1 VIRKLLI
8 ANRGEIACRIIRIC
22 REMGIRTVAVYSDAD
37 VGALHVRQADEA
49 VHIGAAP
56 ASESY
61 LRIDK
66 IIAAAHRTGADAVH
80 PGYGFLA
87 ENAAF
92 ARACVEAG
100 LIFVGPP
107 AEVIEK
113 LGSKIE
119 AKRIAQK
126 LGIPVVPGY
135 NGDDQSDVRFVE
147 EAERIGYPVM
157 IKASAGGGGKG
168 MREVHAADELVAA
181 LAASRR
187 EAQAAFGDETLL
199 LEKRI
204 LRPRH
209 VEIQIMGD
217 MHGEVIS
224 LGERECSIQRR
235 HQKLIE
241 ESPSVA
247 LDEPLRAKIAAAAV
261 ALGKAVGYV
270 NAGTVEFILDADKNF
285 YFLEVNARLQVE
297 HPVTEMTTYVNLVR
311 WQLKI
316 ANGKKLDQKKSN
328 HRYGYAMEVRIC
340 AEDPGSMIG
349 MRVGEPNLTDA
360 MNGVP
365 TPDDPVGTPFLASA
379 LPPETFMPMSG
390 VVLQWQAATNDYVR
404 VDSGIDVG
412 SLVSPNY
419 DSLLAK
425 IIVWGANRA
434 ECLSWLRNG
443 ISSCIVLGVRTN
455 IDFLRRVINHPEF
468 VAGDYDTGFIDRHPE
483 LLPDPPPPAQVVI
496 AAALAQHRRQVS
508 TGGAIM
514 AKMAAYQPPLI
525 GFRNNPYRPQVE
537 RFRAGDVED
546 AVGISTTGGDG
557 YHVTLGDSSHLVQL
571 VSYEDAVMRLSVD
584 GSLCKV
590 TLAHDGEATW
600 WLHNDAGTFALR
612 WLDPLPAPDAAVASE
627 GSLRAPMPG
636 SIRAVLVQ
644 AGQTVQTGEALM
656 VMEAMKMEHRIS
668 APHAGVVT
676 TIHYEVGQFAPLG
689 AVLLEISPTL

>member
-8 ANRGEIACRIIRIC
+8 ANRGEIACRIIRTC
-22 REMGIRTVAVYSDAD
+22 REMGIRTVAVYSDVD
-37 VGALHVRQADEA
+37 VGALHVREADEA

-66 IIAAAHRTGADAVH
+66 IIAAAQRTGADAVH

-92 ARACVEAG
+92 VRACVEAG
-100 LIFVGPP
+100 LTFVGPP

-135 NGDDQSDVRFVE
+135 DGDDQSDVRFVE

-168 MREVHAADELVAA
+168 MREVHAAGELVAA
-181 LAASRR
+181 LAAARR
-187 EAQAAFGDETLL
+187 EAQAAFGDDTLL

-217 MHGEVIS
+217 LFGSVMAI
-224 LGERECSIQRR
+224 GERECSVQRR

-241 ESPSVA
+241 ESPSPIMTG
-247 LDEPLRAKIAAAAV
+247 ELRQQLSNAAIR
-261 ALGKAVGYV
+261 LGNAVGYIS
-270 NAGTVEFILDADKNF
+270 AGTVEFILDADTNF

-297 HPVTEMTTYVNLVR
+297 HPVTEMTHNVNLVR
-311 WQLKI
+311 LQIEVIHERTLVDKPMRGSPAI
-316 ANGKKLDQKKSN
+316 
-328 HRYGYAMEVRIC
+328 EVRIC
-340 AEDPGSMIG
+340 AEDPSTGFLPTTGS
-349 MRVGEPNLTDA
+349 
-360 MNGVP
+360 
-365 TPDDPVGTPFLASA
+365 
-379 LPPETFMPMSG
+379 
-390 VVLQWQAATNDYVR
+390 VLRWSSELDFQTTYAYIR
-404 VDSGIDVG
+404 RHRIDSGILEGMQISSD
-412 SLVSPNY
+412 Y

-425 IIVWGANRA
+425 VIVKADG
-434 ECLSWLRNG
+434 LSHTVRQEMSMRLN
-443 ISSCIVLGVRTN
+443 SALSELVLLGVRTN

-483 LLPDPPPPAQVVI
+483 LLPDPPPPVHVVI

-514 AKMAAYQPPLI
+514 AEMAAYQPPLI

-537 RFRAGDVED
+537 RFRAGDVEY

-557 YHVTLGDSSHLVQL
+557 YHVTLGDSSHVVQL
-571 VSYEDAVMRLSVD
+571 VSYEDADMRLSVD
-584 GSLCKV
+584 GSVYKL
-590 TLAHDGEATW
+590 TLAHDGEVTW
-600 WLHNDAGTFALR
+600 WLHSDAGTFALR
-612 WLDPLPAPDAAVASE
+612 WLDPLPAPDVAVASA

-644 AGQTVQTGEALM
+644 AGQTVQTGQALM